1 MKGVRYKA
9 LNPAPSAFNLLT
21 SMKKIKITLVK
32 SPIDRPERQKLTL
45 KALGLGKL
53 NSTKEVEA
61 SVQILGMVR
70 KVNHLVKVE
79 ELA

>member
-1 MKGVRYKA
+1 
-9 LNPAPSAFNLLT
+9 
-21 SMKKIKITLVK
+21 MKKIKITLIK

-53 NSTKEVEA
+53 NSSKEVEA

-70 KVNHLVKVE
+70 KVNHLIKVE
-79 ELA
+79 ETH